1 MPFKSEKQRRYMH
14 ANLPDIAKRWEKDY
28 ASGGIARL
36 GFANG
41 NLAYARQQMTMPQ
54 NYIPAGA
61 RIATPYQNVDPSMV
75 NFLNYVPNRGLNTR
89 VSLPQF
95 LGTGDLG
102 NPTNDSRIP
111 SEKFESEIPMGT
123 DIYGM
128 NEMFSYPRIKPD
140 YNFGRDIDQTY
151 MEGDFNVSPKQ
162 PAWYNRMFN
171 KAGQGITGLKNQM
184 GNIFSGA
191 RNKGGALV
199 GNIMGMAM
207 GIPGLGALL
216 GNMRPDNPYEKFQ
229 KQMFA
234 EMGYQGDPNKDPF
247 GKNVRSLFGEYDVR
261 EQFDKLAGSKIGQK
275 YGYEEAMKDGVL
287 TDEELE
293 AMQDIDPVTGKPRG
307 LKGWQ
312 LNRFKTLFEA
322 KKRADAYHKNI
333 RDAVAKKEADREA
346 RKRDQANIRKIEQHT
361 GQRMSDYRR
370 SRPASE
376 RQFTGAAPKGTT
388 TFDTKSGMGRRDYV
402 QGGLASLWP
411 K

>member
-14 ANLPDIAKRWEKDY
+14 ANLPEIAQRWERDY

-36 GFANG
+36 GYQQG
-41 NLAYARQQMTMPQ
+41 NWVAPFYNTNVMQGSVIPPDMGTY
-54 NYIPAGA
+54 NYQHP
-61 RIATPYQNVDPSMV
+61 
-75 NFLNYVPNRGLNTR
+75 RGTDIIGMDEMNTYGQ
-89 VSLPQF
+89 L
-95 LGTGDLG
+95 
-102 NPTNDSRIP
+102 
-111 SEKFESEIPMGT
+111 PMGT
-123 DIYGM
+123 DTIGM
-128 NEMFSYPRIKPD
+128 NEMFSYPKIKPD

-151 MEGDFNVSPKQ
+151 REGDFNVNPKQ

-191 RNKGGALV
+191 RNKGGALM
-199 GNIMGMAM
+199 GNILGMAA
-207 GIPGLGALL
+207 GIPGLGTLL
-216 GNMRPDNPYEKFQ
+216 GNIRPDNPYEKFQ

-247 GKNVRSLFGEYDVR
+247 GKNVRSLFGNYDVR
-261 EQFDKLAGSKIGQK
+261 DQFDKLARSKLGEK
-275 YGYEEAMKDGVL
+275 YGYEAAMADGVL
-287 TDEELE
+287 SDEELE
-293 AMQDIDPVTGKPRG
+293 TMQEKG

-312 LNRFKTLFEA
+312 LNRFQTLFEA

-346 RKRDQANIRKIEQHT
+346 RKRDQANISKIEQYT

-402 QGGLASLWP
+402 QGGIVSLWP
-411 K
+411 R

>member
-14 ANLPDIAKRWEKDY
+14 ANLPEIAKRWERDY

-36 GFANG
+36 GYQQG
-41 NLAYARQQMTMPQ
+41 NWVAPFYNTNVMQGSVIPPDMGTY
-54 NYIPAGA
+54 NYQYP
-61 RIATPYQNVDPSMV
+61 
-75 NFLNYVPNRGLNTR
+75 RGTDIIGMDEMNTYGQ
-89 VSLPQF
+89 L
-95 LGTGDLG
+95 
-102 NPTNDSRIP
+102 
-111 SEKFESEIPMGT
+111 PMGT
-123 DIYGM
+123 DTIGM
-128 NEMFSYPRIKPD
+128 NEMFSYEKPGSIYAPYGMGPDGKPYKNPRTIGQQVYAASDPYGNKQMD
-140 YNFGRDIDQTY
+140 LERKNFYQ
-151 MEGDFNVSPKQ
+151 Q

-184 GNIFSGA
+184 GNIFSGVK
-191 RNKGGALV
+191 NKGGALM
-199 GNIMGMAM
+199 GNILGMAA
-207 GIPGLGALL
+207 GIPGLGMLF

-234 EMGYQGDPNKDPF
+234 EMGYQGNPNKDPF

-293 AMQDIDPVTGKPRG
+293 AMKAEG
-307 LKGWQ
+307 LRGWQ

>member
-1 MPFKSEKQRRYMH
+1 
-14 ANLPDIAKRWEKDY
+14 
-28 ASGGIARL
+28 
-36 GFANG
+36 
-41 NLAYARQQMTMPQ
+41 
-54 NYIPAGA
+54 
-61 RIATPYQNVDPSMV
+61 
-75 NFLNYVPNRGLNTR
+75 
-89 VSLPQF
+89 
-95 LGTGDLG
+95 
-102 NPTNDSRIP
+102 
-111 SEKFESEIPMGT
+111 
-123 DIYGM
+123 
-128 NEMFSYPRIKPD
+128 
-140 YNFGRDIDQTY
+140 
-151 MEGDFNVSPKQ
+151 
-162 PAWYNRMFN
+162 
-171 KAGQGITGLKNQM
+171 
-184 GNIFSGA
+184 
-191 RNKGGALV
+191 
-199 GNIMGMAM
+199 MAM